1 MKLSTSDLLSSAGP
15 SKWFSPLFN
24 ISLRHTPPGGSEH
37 IHFTYET
44 LVSILKLATLYQMA
58 AARTWAIERIEAEAT
73 ITAAQR
79 MYLAEQYSVP
89 HWIAPAVKD
98 VLQRPILSYSSTEIE
113 LLTPAVAFVLAK
125 AQAKFFDTLLTL
137 GHVAPELRH
146 AFHCTG
152 NDRARCEMVWKETW
166 WTKVARGF
174 LLDQPH
180 RPDLSKLCD
189 FVAGLPSLEAMTWS
203 CKHRAIEGLR
213 SSSVLHVETRITE
226 KAVEAITAIHSRYT
240 IGYYTNDSSSN

>member
-1 MKLSTSDLLSSAGP
+1 MIDGNPDDQVQVPPQPQRSEKFYHLSGDIIIQVELTLYRLHRDILSKFSEAFEDILSLPGGEGRSDEKAFVLETIKQTDFDCLMGWIYEAD
-15 SKWFSPLFN
+15 
-24 ISLRHTPPGGSEH
+24 LRHTPPGGSEH

-98 VLQRPILSYSSTEIE
+98 LLQRPILSYSSTEIE

-166 WTKVARGF
+166 WTKVFQA
-174 LLDQPH
+174 
-180 RPDLSKLCD
+180 
-189 FVAGLPSLEAMTWS
+189 
-203 CKHRAIEGLR
+203 
-213 SSSVLHVETRITE
+213 
-226 KAVEAITAIHSRYT
+226 
-240 IGYYTNDSSSN
+240 